1 MNDKKNKQIPVS
13 HKQYQ
18 IQIKELKKKS
28 EWIFRQTDKTG
39 STAYIAIEEI
49 IWAKLHASLDIWPRS
64 KDSFCE
70 NRNKINWNG
79 PQ

>member
-1 MNDKKNKQIPVS
+1 MNDK
-13 HKQYQ
+13 
-18 IQIKELKKKS
+18 
-28 EWIFRQTDKTG
+28 
-39 STAYIAIEEI
+39 
-49 IWAKLHASLDIWPRS
+49 KLHASLDIWPRS